1 MQEAGGL
8 FVIKTAACELA
19 FLQNL
24 HFTVRTKKSTCNL
37 DAVIHVSG
45 CVHFDH
51 RALLWPVFIHFRNP
65 VWEWAAANTR
75 RTEIQSKKISK
86 SMFTLVL
93 FSPSMPHWLPV
104 TLLDLGTLWKHRG
117 CDVWR
122 PRRRVV
128 SSLALIDSSI
138 TLHSSHHYCSAA
150 SVYSLAF
157 KSWPIFFSFFLCF
170 LPFGKKE
177 RKKENRKKARTAP
190 NLTLD
195 VIMEQTRAAE
205 QKGKKKNNKKWSK
218 VAERR
223 IRIRSRRRIRKLA
236 QHKIV
241 SETRYNLWE
250 TKGAWVSYFPLLE
263 PKTSG

>member
-1 MQEAGGL
+1 M
-8 FVIKTAACELA
+8 
-19 FLQNL
+19 
-24 HFTVRTKKSTCNL
+24 
-37 DAVIHVSG
+37 IHVSG
-45 CVHFDH
+45 CVRFDH

-65 VWEWAAANTR
+65 VSEWAAANTR

-117 CDVWR
+117 CDVWQ

-128 SSLALIDSSI
+128 SSLVLIDSSI
-138 TLHSSHHYCSAA
+138 TLHSSHHYCSTAWLSSPDLFSSPSS
-150 SVYSLAF
+150 SV
-157 KSWPIFFSFFLCF
+157 FFL
-170 LPFGKKE
+170 LGKKE

-223 IRIRSRRRIRKLA
+223 IRIRSRRRRIRKLA